1 MVARQATFY
10 IKIPPESRFLCKFA
24 SCFGGSCPPEEI
36 IIMIRKAVIL
46 GTGNVAWQLA
56 HSLPLF
62 GYCVVQIFGRNAA
75 KAEDLASAVGADHT
89 DSYDEIY
96 PDADIYIY
104 AVADDAISEVV
115 ASVRLDSGV
124 HVHTS
129 GCVGIDVFEGSKSN
143 YGVVYPF
150 QTFTRN
156 KKIDF
161 SKVAIFFEANNDNSR
176 SRVEEFAKALSLKV
190 FESNSEQRR
199 SVHLA
204 GVVGCNFANYLWSIS
219 YDILRQQ
226 GYPFRDVMLPLIE
239 ESLDKLRYMS
249 PSEAQ
254 TGPARRGDTGTIA
267 AHEALLADN
276 SDIAAMYRM
285 LSKMIADSS
294 NYKYDRNRQ

>member
-1 MVARQATFY
+1 
-10 IKIPPESRFLCKFA
+10 
-24 SCFGGSCPPEEI
+24 
-36 IIMIRKAVIL
+36 MIRKAVIL

-104 AVADDAISEVV
+104 AVSDDAISEVV

-161 SKVAIFFEANNDNSR
+161 SKVAIFFEANNDSSR
-176 SRVEEFAKALSLKV
+176 SRVEEFAT
-190 FESNSEQRR
+190 
-199 SVHLA
+199 
-204 GVVGCNFANYLWSIS
+204 
-219 YDILRQQ
+219 IL
-226 GYPFRDVMLPLIE
+226 V
-239 ESLDKLRYMS
+239 
-249 PSEAQ
+249 
-254 TGPARRGDTGTIA
+254 
-267 AHEALLADN
+267 
-276 SDIAAMYRM
+276 
-285 LSKMIADSS
+285 
-294 NYKYDRNRQ
+294 